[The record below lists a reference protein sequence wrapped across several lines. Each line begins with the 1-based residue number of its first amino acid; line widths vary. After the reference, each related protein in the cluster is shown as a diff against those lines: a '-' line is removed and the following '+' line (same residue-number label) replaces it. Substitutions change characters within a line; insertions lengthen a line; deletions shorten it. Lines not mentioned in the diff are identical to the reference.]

1 MRLISTDLTA
11 LLDDGVPAAGEAELV
26 SNVARALDKV
36 RVLQLAVTICAL
48 ELGPT
53 ARPVIAPIA
62 GAGHL
67 VTPGPGGRRPVLKI
81 KVLINYFN
89 LTKIPSCPCLTCPG
103 AEFVEDGRAEFGGR
117 LGRAPGILGS
127 GCIIPWPGL

>member
-1 MRLISTDLTA
+1 MIVESVTSLVRRLISTDLTA

-81 KVLINYFN
+81 EVLINYFN
-89 LTKIPSCPCLTCPG
+89 LTKSHRVHVSPVPELNLSRMGGPSLEAG
-103 AEFVEDGRAEFGGR
+103 WGGPP
-117 LGRAPGILGS
+117 AF
-127 GCIIPWPGL
+127 